1 MRAAAKTMVKL
12 LGGANGKARQFFIMK
27 RATRRIIGTCF
38 FKRHTFVDNINNIN
52 TVKQILNEAI
62 WNQNGF
68 FTLQLKVKILS

>member
-1 MRAAAKTMVKL
+1 MCATTKTMVKL
-12 LGGANGKARQFFIMK
+12 LSGTYCKAGGFFIVK
-27 RATRRIIGTCF
+27 RATGGIISTSF

-68 FTLQLKVKILS
+68 FTLQLQVKILS